1 MQKRKILKLP
11 DSQFDFEAV
20 KQKLIDDILNIINW
34 SIDNDFHNSEF
45 NKDSLYELAEI
56 GLKSMTLKELQ
67 NYFEKQKKMFKKNY
81 GYDFDPKFYKE
92 GLPL

>member
-1 MQKRKILKLP
+1 MQQRKILKLP

-34 SIDNDFHNSEF
+34 SMDGDFHNSEF

-67 NYFEKQKKMFKKNY
+67 NYFEKQKKIFKKNY

>member
-1 MQKRKILKLP
+1 MQQRKILKLP